1 MKTFIRAYLQSRT
14 RQQQNNPQLIR
25 NIVQKHPVV
34 TEPFENTEKT
44 DGIDA

>member
-1 MKTFIRAYLQSRT
+1 MKTFIRAYLQSTT